1 MSQPLG
7 DDVPL
12 ALHGSYS
19 RDEVLA
25 ALDDGTPELPPV
37 VREGTRWIEE
47 MKTSVS
53 FITLNKSE
61 KDFSPSTMY
70 NDYAVSRELF
80 HWESQSTTSVQS
92 KTGQRYLTQRENGA
106 NIAMCVRSSKKDPNG
121 QTAPYT
127 FIGLADYVTHTGD
140 RPIAITWKLRKPMR
154 AADFVTYRA
163 AIA

>member
-1 MSQPLG
+1 
-7 DDVPL
+7 
-12 ALHGSYS
+12 LHGSYS

-25 ALDDGTPELPPV
+25 ALDDGTPEKPPV

-140 RPIAITWKLRKPMR
+140 LPIAITWKLRIPMR